1 MARGVNLTS
10 NARLG
15 DVVHRRGLEVGLG
28 ETSQTGDAAGSMISS
43 KAVWESRRRS
53 RLEPPKTMACL
64 LLIQMRTDDMWWWGH
79 KVTAA
84 GYSSARSAAT
94 VSTFAR
100 GA

>member
-43 KAVWESRRRS
+43 KAVSGPVHEWATIRS
-53 RLEPPKTMACL
+53 LSIPHRP
-64 LLIQMRTDDMWWWGH
+64 R
-79 KVTAA
+79 
-84 GYSSARSAAT
+84 
-94 VSTFAR
+94 
-100 GA
+100 